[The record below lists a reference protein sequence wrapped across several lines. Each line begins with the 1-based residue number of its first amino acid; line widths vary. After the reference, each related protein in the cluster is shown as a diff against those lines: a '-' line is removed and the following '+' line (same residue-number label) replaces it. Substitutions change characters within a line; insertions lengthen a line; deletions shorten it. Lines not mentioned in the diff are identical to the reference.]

1 MGIDLRQKASI
12 LKNQEQIFRSFK
24 IKFVSPNKSSKG
36 HLSAVK
42 FENYKALYVEIQRY
56 SKELF
61 DLIWDE
67 QYKTLPINQPFP
79 KLKSLRYTDFDI
91 ESKLT
96 GSFKCACIKHIAG
109 IFDSFVQGHNF
120 ALKFKPELFEKKSQK
135 PEVKEFEIPF
145 VWADIKINSGLSFV
159 QINGCGEYGIKH
171 KSYDKMKNGVTMTRN
186 LSILRLPFKIS
197 KYHRAKFLVSGWQIA
212 SPALCRD
219 GIKINLSKLIPR
231 RLNQK
236 QNTKSKS
243 FVDEQVGCDQGINS
257 VVTLA
262 YKDKNGVIHS
272 FQSPTKDKQGWTLAK
287 IIRKLQ
293 RCKKGSKQYARYQ
306 KLRANFIR
314 WSVNQSESFIKE
326 NNVRTIALEDIRLIG
341 KGSNSGSFL
350 SKFEHSLIRS
360 KLNSLCEDCG
370 ASLLLSSNPYRSQ
383 RCSACGYTHR
393 GNRKKGTKRFIC
405 LNCGNAMDADLNAA
419 LNHSVNLEPKKFGQI
434 DNENGEFW
442 PEIKAKSG
450 SQLGVDLVPNDP
462 EPKVETL

>member
-1 MGIDLRQKASI
+1 MGLDLRTKSQI
-12 LKNQEQIFRSFK
+12 LKDQEQIFRSFRV
-24 IKFVSPNKSSKG
+24 KFISPSNSSKG

-42 FENYKALYVEIQRY
+42 FENYKALYIEIQSYCR
-56 SKELF
+56 ELF
-61 DLIWDE
+61 ELIWDE
-67 QYKTLPINQPFP
+67 QYKALPIDQQFP
-79 KLKSLRYTDFDI
+79 KLKSLRYTDYSID
-91 ESKLT
+91 SKLT
-96 GSFKCACIKHIAG
+96 GSFKCACIKHISG
-109 IFDSFVQGHNF
+109 IFDSFIEGHNF
-120 ALKFKPELFEKKSQK
+120 ALKFRPELVEKKSIK
-135 PEVKEFEIPF
+135 PEIGEFEIPF
-145 VWADIKINSGLSFV
+145 AWADIKINSGLSFV

-197 KYHRAKFLVSGWQIA
+197 KYHRAKFVQKDWEICA
-212 SPALCRD
+212 PTLCRD
-219 GIKINLSKLIPR
+219 GIKINLSKLISKR
-231 RLNQK
+231 SNQRQNKK
-236 QNTKSKS
+236 QKE
-243 FVDEQVGCDQGINS
+243 FVPGQVGCDQGINS
-257 VVTLA
+257 VITLA
-262 YKDKNGVIHS
+262 YKQDGVVKS
-272 FQSPTKDKQGWTLAK
+272 FQSPAKDKQGWTLAK
-287 IIRKLQ
+287 IIKRLQ

-306 KLRANFIR
+306 KLRASFIR
-314 WSVNQSESFIKE
+314 WSVNQAKSFIQE
-326 NNVRTIALEDIRLIG
+326 NNVKVIALEDIRLIR

-419 LNHSVNLEPKKFGQI
+419 LNHSINLKPLKRGEI

-442 PEIKAKSG
+442 KEIKTESG